1 VGRKIKNGGIEWGGQ
16 SRGEIHLPSLV
27 KLDTQSRALCSVL
40 PPLDGMRGPNPDWG
54 GTARGRGRAIPE
66 DASAATTTA
75 AAAAILEMPV
85 SKQFQVGKPIMQR
98 PSPAVRRDGTCYGF
112 LGLKEGG
119 RRGEMETNLSSGF
132 VRRCTAIVISN
143 ENASAPSDARA
154 KGRKQS
160 REGVNSAPLDLA

>member
-1 VGRKIKNGGIEWGGQ
+1 MKRLRVASVARSNAEATALSGRHRASVSGSFPKARPQMLSKVRR
-16 SRGEIHLPSLV
+16 SRRSCRS
-27 KLDTQSRALCSVL
+27 TTC
-40 PPLDGMRGPNPDWG
+40 
-54 GTARGRGRAIPE
+54 
-66 DASAATTTA
+66 ASARMGSRRAWMERETQRDMAVRSVRVVNSSAAVLRCATQ
-75 AAAAILEMPV
+75 V
-85 SKQFQVGKPIMQR
+85 SPSELKM
-98 PSPAVRRDGTCYGF
+98 PSPSYGY

-154 KGRKQS
+154 KGRKQC